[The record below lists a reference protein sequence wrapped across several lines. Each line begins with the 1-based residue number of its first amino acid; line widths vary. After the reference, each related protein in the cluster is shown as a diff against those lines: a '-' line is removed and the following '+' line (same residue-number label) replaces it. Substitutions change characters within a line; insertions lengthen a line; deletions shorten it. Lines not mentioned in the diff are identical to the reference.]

1 MEYNI
6 FRIAD
11 EQSAF
16 DISVIADF
24 LNKNKVICSNRYLP
38 LERAY
43 RNDYE
48 IFHQKKKEDYKPD
61 NRVAVNFAKYIADT
75 MTGFFIGVPVK
86 TTCDDAVIKAYVEMV
101 DAYNDQDDGN
111 AELAKITSIYGRG
124 YEMLYVDEN
133 GQIGI
138 THLRPTEAF
147 MIYDDSV
154 LQRPRAFVRY
164 YLDSDNYLHGS
175 VSDETTVRY
184 FTNKGSALHFT
195 EEENAHG
202 FDGVPAVEYVENE
215 ERMGIYESAMPIIN
229 AYNKALSEKANDVDY
244 FSDAY
249 LKIVGPHV
257 DEKAVQQVRS
267 NRILNIE
274 TDGTSGT
281 ADAEF
286 MGKPSAD
293 TTQENLLNRLERQIF
308 STSMVANINDE
319 NFGTASGIAIR
330 YRLWA
335 MSALAQTKERK
346 FTSGMNRRYK
356 LIFSNPASAMP
367 KDGWTQLHF
376 SFTRNYPA
384 NLSDEADIASKLA
397 GITSKETQL
406 GVLSCV
412 DDAAAEL
419 QRMREEEEESE
430 TDGWPTARTDGNE
443 ELQEEPPE
451 DEV

>member
-1 MEYNI
+1 MDYNI
-6 FRIAD
+6 FRMAD

-16 DISVIADF
+16 NISVIADF
-24 LNKNKVICSNRYLP
+24 INKNKMLSEKRYVQ

-43 RNDYE
+43 RNDYD
-48 IFHQKKKEDYKPD
+48 IFHSTKKPKYKPD
-61 NRVAVNFAKYIADT
+61 NRIAVNFAKYIADT

-86 TTCDDAVIKAYVEMV
+86 ISCDDDNIKNFAEMV

-111 AELAKITSIYGRG
+111 AELSKITSIYGRG

-164 YLDSDNYLHGS
+164 YFDSDNYMHGS
-175 VSDETTVRY
+175 VSDEATVRY

-195 EEENAHG
+195 EKEEPHG
-202 FDGVPAVEYVENE
+202 FDGVPAVEYVEND
-215 ERMGIYESAMPIIN
+215 ERMGIFESAMPIIN

-249 LKIVGPHV
+249 MKIIGPHL
-257 DEKAVQQVRS
+257 DEEDAQSIRDG
-267 NRILNIE
+267 RIINLE
-274 TDGTSGT
+274 TDGSSG
-281 ADAEF
+281 AVDAEF

-293 TTQENLLNRLERQIF
+293 TTQENLLNRMERQIF

-335 MSALAQTKERK
+335 MNALAQTKERK

-356 LIFSNPASAMP
+356 LIFSNPVSGMP

-376 SFTRNYPA
+376 TFTRNYPA
-384 NLSDEADIASKLA
+384 NLAEEAEIASKLA
-397 GITSKETQL
+397 GTTSLKTRL
-406 GVLSCV
+406 SVLSCV
-412 DDAAAEL
+412 DDVGAEL
-419 QRMREEEEESE
+419 QRIREEESE
-430 TDGWPTARTDGNE
+430 SAADGWPTARINE
-443 ELQEEPPE
+443 TEGQDTQPEE
-451 DEV
+451 EV

>member
-6 FRIAD
+6 FRIDD

-86 TTCDDAVIKAYVEMV
+86 TTCDDEKIKAYVEMV

-124 YEMLYVDEN
+124 YEMLYVDEA

-164 YLDSDNYLHGS
+164 YLDSDNCLHGS

-215 ERMGIYESAMPIIN
+215 ERMGVYESAMPIIN

-257 DEKAVQQVRS
+257 DEEAVQQVRS

-274 TDGTSGT
+274 TDGTSGA

-335 MSALAQTKERK
+335 MNALAQTKERK
-346 FTSGMNRRYK
+346 FTSSMNRRYK
-356 LIFSNPASAMP
+356 LIFSNPVSGMS
-367 KDGWTQLHF
+367 KDAWTQLHF

-406 GVLSCV
+406 SVLSFV
-412 DDAAAEL
+412 DDAAAEM
-419 QRMREEEEESE
+419 QRMREEEDESE
-430 TDGWPTARTDGNE
+430 TDGWPTARTVDDASAKTT
-443 ELQEEPPE
+443 PE